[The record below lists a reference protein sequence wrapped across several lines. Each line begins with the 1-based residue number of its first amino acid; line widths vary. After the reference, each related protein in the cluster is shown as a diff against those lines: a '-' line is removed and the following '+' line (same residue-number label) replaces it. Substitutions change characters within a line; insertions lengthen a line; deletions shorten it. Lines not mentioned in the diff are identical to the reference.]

1 MSFLRRHNQG
11 TSLFVGLIMLLL
23 MTLMTVAAFNMGRT
37 SFDVVSNMQQ
47 KDAAVASAND
57 VIQEVLSTTN
67 MFKSP
72 DNVFLQPCNGVANTR
87 CFDVNGDGK
96 DDITVTLSPQPA
108 CVVAQT
114 VKNSNLNL
122 AVPEDA
128 GCIVGTQQN
137 YGIVGA
143 VTGDS
148 LCADSVWEINAQA
161 VDTLTS
167 AQTTVT
173 EGVAVRVSTADI
185 ATSCP

>member
-1 MSFLRRHNQG
+1 MSALRRSNRG
-11 TSLFVGLIMLLL
+11 SSLFVGLIMLLL

-37 SFDVVSNMQQ
+37 SFDVVANMQQ

-57 VIQEVLSTTN
+57 AIQEALSTTR
-67 MFKSP
+67 MFQTP
-72 DNVFLQPCNGVANTR
+72 DTVFLTPCKGANTR

-96 DDITVTLSPQPA
+96 DDITVTLTPKPA

-114 VKNSNLNL
+114 IKNNNLNL
-122 AVPEDA
+122 SDAQDA
-128 GCIVGTQQN
+128 GCIVGAQQN

-148 LCADSVWEINAQA
+148 LCADSVWEINAQS
-161 VDTLTS
+161 VDNATN

-173 EGVAVRVSTADI
+173 EGVAVRVSTANI
-185 ATSCP
+185 AASCP